1 MAIVTL
7 TSSREFYLRL
17 CILGI
22 TMLTFLSFIPDLLL
36 YGVSDA
42 ALGAICEV
50 IDHVADMHELSLRSV
65 SKHVFRLSRV
75 LVRGPYCAA
84 SNWFS

>member
-1 MAIVTL
+1 MKEPGRNRPRKVNFQGTCTHWKVVIPLNA
-7 TSSREFYLRL
+7 
-17 CILGI
+17 LGG
-22 TMLTFLSFIPDLLL
+22 DD
-36 YGVSDA
+36 GVSDA